1 MAAGSKPACGA
12 KKRQQEEDGTVT
24 YCTLSAGWGT
34 DHLGTGRCKFHGGN
48 TKTQRAGARKVQAD
62 QEVRAMLA
70 QLDVQPVDDPLTAL
84 SLAAGQIVAWQ
95 QAVAATVNRL
105 GEDGIRYEGAA
116 GAEQLRA
123 EVGMYE
129 RAMDRVEK
137 VLSGIARLDIDARLA
152 RIEEEKARIIMEAVQ
167 AGLAAIHVS
176 EEDSATVKRVMAR
189 HLRAVQ

>member
-1 MAAGSKPACGA
+1 MPSSGSKPACGA
-12 KKRQQEEDGTVT
+12 KKRQQEEDGTVAH
-24 YCTLSAGWGT
+24 CTLSAGWGT
-34 DHLGTGRCKFHGGN
+34 DHLGAGRCKFHGGN
-48 TKTQRAGARKVQAD
+48 TKTQRAGARRVKAD

-84 SLAAGQIVAWQ
+84 SLTAGQIVAWQ
-95 QAVAATVNRL
+95 QATALKVNDL
-105 GEDGIRYEGAA
+105 GGSIRYEGAA

-123 EVGMYE
+123 EVALYE
-129 RAMDRVEK
+129 RAMDRAEK
-137 VLSGIARLDIDARLA
+137 VLSGIARLDIDARLV